1 MKKNQET
8 NNQMM
13 KIVEKEMKK
22 KDKKS
27 WTQFL
32 SKE

>member
-13 KIVEKEMKK
+13 KIVVKEMKK
-22 KDKKS
+22 KDKKN